1 MHSLPETHTCC
12 IAQVLRVE
20 EGPPPT
26 ADVTPPPPP
35 PSSAGERN
43 APTPGPRPA
52 TGPTQQAAPTA
63 VHSSTAPA
71 IASAPIPTPA
81 PAPVPPA
88 PTTASSDP
96 APAGAAKQENTAEE
110 PVGTP
115 INHGTSRHSSP
126 SDLFEDVT
134 SALVAGQSSETMVT
148 EVMLMGCEP
157 EQVMAACEPGSTT
170 LKARLYL

>member
-1 MHSLPETHTCC
+1 M
-12 IAQVLRVE
+12 E
-20 EGPPPT
+20 EGLLPQGECDTPT
-26 ADVTPPPPP
+26 PTTFSP
-35 PSSAGERN
+35 GYQERGH
-43 APTPGPRPA
+43 PGPRPA
-52 TGPTQQAAPTA
+52 TGPAQQPAPTA
-63 VHSSTAPA
+63 VHSNTAPA
-71 IASAPIPTPA
+71 IASAPTPTPA

-88 PTTASSDP
+88 STTASSDP

-110 PVGTP
+110 PAGTH